1 MAHSGRSDSRLTLG
15 SLKFLIDMPLA
26 APVAVELRAAGH
38 DAVHLR
44 EQWLGRLADEEILA
58 KAVVEGRIVVTA
70 DLDFEA
76 LLARAGNATASV
88 IVFRLANLQ
97 ADRVCALLTKVL
109 AQAANELKRGAVVL
123 VEESRF
129 RIRHL
134 PLGN

>member
-1 MAHSGRSDSRLTLG
+1 MTPCIFVSKGSGG
-15 SLKFLIDMPLA
+15 SLMRRS
-26 APVAVELRAAGH
+26 LR
-38 DAVHLR
+38 R
-44 EQWLGRLADEEILA
+44 RWSR
-58 KAVVEGRIVVTA
+58 GRIVVTA
-70 DLDFEA
+70 DLDFGA
-76 LLARAGNATASV
+76 ILARAGNATASV

-134 PLGN
+134 PPDH